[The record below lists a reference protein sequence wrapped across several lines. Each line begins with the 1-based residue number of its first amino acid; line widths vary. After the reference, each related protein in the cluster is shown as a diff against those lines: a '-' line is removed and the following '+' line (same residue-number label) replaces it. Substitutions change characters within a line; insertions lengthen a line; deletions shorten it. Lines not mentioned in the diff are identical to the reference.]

1 MGYSPAV
8 DLEFRLVDVFAERP
22 LAGNQLC
29 VVLGAAG
36 LDPDLMQSLA
46 REIGFSE
53 TTFVTEV
60 RGDRYAMRIFTPGM
74 EMAFAGHPTL
84 GTAFVLVSEGLVSS
98 PVTQIVAAGEFRVE
112 ADPAAGR
119 AAVRQHPAVFGATV
133 GPPDRVATAIGL
145 RGEDLHPA
153 WEPRA
158 VSTGLPQLM
167 VPATGSEA
175 VVAARPDPVA
185 VQDLLDEVA
194 ADSLY
199 LFAETGPGTAKA
211 RMFANDLGVAE
222 DPATGSAAGPCGA
235 YLAEHGGAG
244 LPGIGRLAIRQ
255 GEEIGRPSLLEIDVE
270 REGDAWVPTVGGGV
284 HLVGRGLFTL

>member
-1 MGYSPAV
+1 VGYSPAV

-53 TTFVTEV
+53 TTFVTEAG
-60 RGDRYAMRIFTPGM
+60 GDRYAMRIFTPGM
-74 EMAFAGHPTL
+74 EMPFAGHPTL

-98 PVTQIVAAGEFRVE
+98 PATQVVAAGEFRVD
-112 ADPAAGR
+112 ADPAAAR
-119 AAVRQHPAVFGATV
+119 AAVRQHPAAFGATV
-133 GPPDRVATAIGL
+133 GPADRVAAAVGL
-145 RGEDLHPA
+145 SGEDLHPA
-153 WEPRA
+153 WVPRA
-158 VSTGLPQLM
+158 VSTGIAQLM
-167 VPATGSEA
+167 VPAAGADA
-175 VVAARPDPVA
+175 VVSARPDPVA
-185 VQDLLDEVA
+185 IQDLLDEA
-194 ADSLY
+194 GADSFY

-211 RMFANDLGVAE
+211 RMFATDLGVAE
-222 DPATGSAAGPCGA
+222 DPATGGAAGPCAA

-255 GEEIGRPSLLEIDVE
+255 GEEIGRPSLLEVDVE
-270 REGDAWVPTVGGGV
+270 REGDEWIPTVGGGV
-284 HLVGRGLFTL
+284 HVVGRGAFTL

>member
-1 MGYSPAV
+1 VGYSPAV

-53 TTFVTEV
+53 TTFVTEAG
-60 RGDRYAMRIFTPGM
+60 GDRYAMRIFTPGM
-74 EMAFAGHPTL
+74 EMPFAGHPTL

-98 PVTQIVAAGEFRVE
+98 PATQVVAAGEFRVE
-112 ADPAAGR
+112 VDRAARR
-119 AAVRQHPAVFGATV
+119 AAVRQHPAVSGPTV
-133 GPPDRVATAIGL
+133 GPPDRVAAAVGL
-145 RGEDLHPA
+145 RREDLNPA

-167 VPATGSEA
+167 VPAASSEA
-175 VVAARPDPVA
+175 VVTSRPDPVA
-185 VQDLLDEVA
+185 IQDLLDEVG

-211 RMFANDLGVAE
+211 RMFANDIGVTE
-222 DPATGSAAGPCGA
+222 DPATGSAAGPCAA
-235 YLAEHGGAG
+235 YLAERGGAG
-244 LPGIGRLAIRQ
+244 LPGIRRLAIRQ
-255 GEEIGRPSLLEIDVE
+255 GEEIGRPSLLEVDVD

-284 HLVGRGLFTL
+284 HVVGRGSFTL